1 MAEYVIRGTLK
12 LTGVVF
18 FVSGDTE
25 EEAILNAEPS
35 LESEELNYL
44 LDKARIAQ

>member
-1 MAEYVIRGTLK
+1 MDRKVYSAEECPQELV
-12 LTGVVF
+12 
-18 FVSGDTE
+18 
-25 EEAILNAEPS
+25 EAILNAEPS